1 MGTAI
6 EIKVE
11 GMGCQKCVTSVEAAL
26 KRADPAA
33 RVEVDLAGKRVRVAD
48 TTAPLA
54 ALESAIEDAGYDVVK

>member
-1 MGTAI
+1 MGMAI

-26 KRADPAA
+26 KRVDPGA
-33 RVEVDLAGKRVRVAD
+33 RVDVDLAGKLVRVAD
-48 TTAPLA
+48 ATAPQA